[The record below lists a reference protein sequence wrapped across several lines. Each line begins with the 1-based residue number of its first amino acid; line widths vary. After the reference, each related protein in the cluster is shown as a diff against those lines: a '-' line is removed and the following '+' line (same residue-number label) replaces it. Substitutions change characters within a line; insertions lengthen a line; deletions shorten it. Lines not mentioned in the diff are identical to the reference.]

1 MIVKYST
8 LSNLE
13 IPKFTLCNP
22 GSVYNN
28 GLLSKVVGM
37 LVDHEAEEIVF
48 NFNSTSELNMRVNR
62 IIREDA
68 EENVHTYNLYKSIQN
83 RRLIFV
89 EDIGYF
95 MITDIEDGYDGAT
108 HYKDITA
115 QSIDAEIAQKMIPFI
130 ANGTYKFTSDETQT
144 QKGIL
149 ETIVETLPL
158 WTIGYVDETVADKW
172 RTFEDV
178 DTSLNCLSFLLENMQ
193 DAYECIIIFD
203 CIRRIINV
211 YAQNNYVRQTD
222 IHITKDDLINSLDI
236 SESAEDLYTA
246 ISVLG
251 GENVTIGAINPL
263 GTNVI
268 YNFDYYLGWMSE
280 GLGEKVKAWQNAV
293 DSKKDAYYN
302 LNLQYHEKLA
312 KAADLQMEFDKFAA
326 QIKMYSRCRDNIVA
340 GANTSLVGSYN
351 TVIVENGGTPIT
363 VCEDIADTLSG
374 ISNLLA
380 ECESQQEQVLTELDK
395 VNVDI
400 VAYQD
405 EISEIQRELSID
417 DYFTKEECEE
427 LNHYIFEGSYTDEYV
442 TFTDIMTYEEKFNQM
457 KVLYDRA
464 KDRLVRVSQPTQEF
478 RFHQGVRPMER
489 AARDRMSYQ
498 C

>member
-1 MIVKYST
+1 M
-8 LSNLE
+8 
-13 IPKFTLCNP
+13 
-22 GSVYNN
+22 
-28 GLLSKVVGM
+28 
-37 LVDHEAEEIVF
+37 
-48 NFNSTSELNMRVNR
+48 
-62 IIREDA
+62 
-68 EENVHTYNLYKSIQN
+68 
-83 RRLIFV
+83 
-89 EDIGYF
+89 
-95 MITDIEDGYDGAT
+95 
-108 HYKDITA
+108 
-115 QSIDAEIAQKMIPFI
+115 
-130 ANGTYKFTSDETQT
+130 
-144 QKGIL
+144 
-149 ETIVETLPL
+149 
-158 WTIGYVDETVADKW
+158 DETVADKW

-478 RFHQGVRPMER
+478 KVDVENFVVLSMLRLTKTILRCCFYRTLPSITTIVH
-489 AARDRMSYQ
+489 
-498 C
+498 